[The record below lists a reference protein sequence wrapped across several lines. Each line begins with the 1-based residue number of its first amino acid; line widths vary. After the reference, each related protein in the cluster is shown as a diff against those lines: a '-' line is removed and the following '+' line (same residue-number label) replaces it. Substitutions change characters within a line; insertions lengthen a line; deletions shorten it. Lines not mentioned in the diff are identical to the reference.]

1 MPVRPWSDS
10 GESAPPFATCSPNGV
25 ANPMNFASVS
35 VGSFGIPE
43 PRYTHR
49 LPGSAVGS
57 FTLPRH
63 GVFGESDSGSFRYVT
78 FNPKDVSP
86 GYWGLNDTT
95 PSDSCCGPPDGTAML
110 ASHVPDSCVFAFRTH
125 PVRPPTTVQIS
136 LAPPPPDPG
145 GPVAPV
151 APVGPALPLPAPVG
165 PVGPF
170 APFSPAPVAPVGP
183 VGPPLPLPA
192 PVGPVGP

>member
-78 FNPKDVSP
+78 FNPEDVSA

-95 PSDSCCGPPDGTAML
+95 PSDSCCGPPDGTAIL
-110 ASHVPDSCVFAFRTH
+110 VVHVPDSCAFAFRTH
-125 PVRPPTTVQIS
+125 PVRPPTTVQTS
-136 LAPPPPDPG
+136 LAPPLPPPP
-145 GPVAPV
+145 PV
-151 APVGPALPLPAPVG
+151 PVG
-165 PVGPF
+165 PVGP
-170 APFSPAPVAPVGP
+170 SLPVIP
-183 VGPPLPLPA
+183 
-192 PVGPVGP
+192 